1 MLPIK
6 LRHAIDYQS
15 PQISDIL
22 NEKSKSS
29 LNNGGVN
36 SISTCPLSMLETLST
51 SPASHTLENDLIIPD
66 IKSNGNRKNVCV
78 WLLIGKIQYG
88 AHLLL

>member
-15 PQISDIL
+15 PLISDIL

-36 SISTCPLSMLETLST
+36 SISSKPFSMLETLGT
-51 SPASHTLENDLIIPD
+51 SPDSHTLENGVIVMN
-66 IKSNGNRKNVCV
+66 IKKNSNRMFVYSCS
-78 WLLIGKIQYG
+78 L
-88 AHLLL
+88 

>member
-1 MLPIK
+1 
-6 LRHAIDYQS
+6 
-15 PQISDIL
+15 
-22 NEKSKSS
+22 
-29 LNNGGVN
+29 
-36 SISTCPLSMLETLST
+36 MLETLST